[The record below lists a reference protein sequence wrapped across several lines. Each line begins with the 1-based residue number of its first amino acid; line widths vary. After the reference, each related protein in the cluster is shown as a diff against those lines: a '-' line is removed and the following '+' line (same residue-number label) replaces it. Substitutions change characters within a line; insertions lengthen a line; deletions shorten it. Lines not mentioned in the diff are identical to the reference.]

1 MGNDGA
7 RSSSSA
13 GLVPRV
19 DRCPG
24 VDDLLSGQQVTD
36 FSERNSALCWP
47 LAESELLSG
56 VV

>member
-19 DRCPG
+19 DRRPG